1 MADLTTIILTYNEEK
16 NIQACIESVKSISK
30 RIIVLDSYSN
40 DKTMEIAKKIGADTY
55 SRKFVSQSDQFRY
68 ALDNLQISTKWVM
81 KFDADE
87 RLTIESS
94 KEIDDICNNNMETD
108 INGIVLRFEV
118 NFLGKKLK
126 HGGIYPFRKLV
137 VFKNGQ
143 GKIENKKMDEHIVL
157 KEGKSV
163 EAKFD
168 SLHEDYKDLTTW
180 IDKHNKYS
188 SREVLDY
195 TEQQITNSDSV
206 LLDNKAK
213 IKRFLKYKLYYK
225 LPMGLR
231 ARLYYYYRYY
241 LLLGFLDGKE
251 GQIFAFLQAYWYR
264 YLVDVKIFEKNKSE

>member
-16 NIQACIESVKSISK
+16 NIEACIESVKSISK
-30 RIIVLDSYSN
+30 RIIVLDSYST
-40 DKTMEIAKKIGADTY
+40 DKTIEIAKSLGAEIY
-55 SRKFVSQSDQFRY
+55 SRRFVSQANQFRY
-68 ALDNLQISTKWVM
+68 ALDNFQITTKWVM

-87 RLTIESS
+87 RLTTESS
-94 KEIDDICNNNMETD
+94 NEIEDICNNNMETD

-118 NFLGKKLK
+118 NFLGKKLR

-137 VFKNGQ
+137 VFKNGL
-143 GKIENKKMDEHIVL
+143 GKIENKKMDEHIVI

-163 EAKFD
+163 EAKLD

-195 TEQQITNSDSV
+195 SEQQITNSDSE

-213 IKRFLKYKLYYK
+213 MKRFLKYKLYYK

-264 YLVDVKIFEKNKSE
+264 YLVDAKIFEKNKLK